1 MKLVFLLA
9 LVAARRGALRA
20 FARRGEPVM
29 TSAAFAPPSQD
40 GTGGQTPGQNGLAVP
55 EVRGPCAV
63 DPCPGRRCC
72 CWSTMST
79 EHHLTYPNPELQTRE
94 RNCTNPPPGFILVKQ
109 PGAVGSDGYFESLQY
124 QSLPEMA
131 DRDLCCT
138 VSKEDVVTIASRDA
152 VVEQITVPATAPPPT
167 ADPGPPETTPPPTTT
182 TPPPTTT
189 PAPML
194 NITFT
199 SPAPTPAPPPPV
211 DCATVPDVCSF
222 LCMDWLYCAA
232 SYDDF
237 CTHMP
242 KECHACLEYAHC
254 AMTGHMITFTPPNNI
269 TAAVTPT
276 WFPTNQSSTWHAR
289 VESQTEWMS
298 GGDPP
303 PAPSEMSIPAEV
315 MPASPDSVTLSEG
328 ALPALPPASPFF
340 KGGVPPVPG
349 NSSFTQRKRSQPDL
363 AEFSREEH
371 ASNHF
376 DIRDLPRLQAEAA
389 TMKPKARRLFGA
401 VMLARRQQRG
411 PA

>member
-20 FARRGEPVM
+20 FARRGEPVGS
-29 TSAAFAPPSQD
+29 SAAFAPPSQD
-40 GTGGQTPGQNGLAVP
+40 GTGGMTPGQNGLAVP

-72 CWSTMST
+72 CWSTMAT
-79 EHHLTYPNPELQTRE
+79 EHHLTYPNPELQARE
-94 RNCTNPPPGFILVKQ
+94 RNCTNAPSGFILVKQ

-152 VVEQITVPATAPPPT
+152 VVEQITEPATAPPPT
-167 ADPGPPETTPPPTTT
+167 ADPGPPPTTT
-182 TPPPTTT
+182 TPAPTTTAPPLTTT
-189 PAPML
+189 PAPVF
-194 NITFT
+194 NITP
-199 SPAPTPAPPPPV
+199 SLPPTPAPPPPV

-237 CTHMP
+237 CAHMP
-242 KECHACLEYAHC
+242 KECHACLDYAHC

-276 WFPTNQSSTWHAR
+276 WFPTNQSSTWHQR
-289 VESQTEWMS
+289 VEETAKWMN
-298 GGDPP
+298 GGGEDPP
-303 PAPSEMSIPAEV
+303 PAPEEMNLPAEGEV
-315 MPASPDSVTLSEG
+315 MPASPGSVTLSEG
-328 ALPALPPASPFF
+328 ALPPASPFF
-340 KGGVPPVPG
+340 KAPMPG
-349 NSSFTQRKRSQPDL
+349 NSSLAQRMRQPDL

-389 TMKPKARRLFGA
+389 MMKPRARRVYGA
-401 VMLARRQQRG
+401 VMLARR
-411 PA
+411 